1 MVALR
6 FKQCF
11 FSMIKNNFQVTSNYP
26 LYAIEM
32 NIYMTLQT
40 EYKRIGENILFFWKN
55 RGRGQHSAN
64 EIFSNTKKGCSL
76 EFLGY
81 TIDDS
86 ISGIPAN

>member
-1 MVALR
+1 MKMENVVALR

-40 EYKRIGENILFFWKN
+40 EYKRIGENILFF
-55 RGRGQHSAN
+55 
-64 EIFSNTKKGCSL
+64 
-76 EFLGY
+76 
-81 TIDDS
+81 
-86 ISGIPAN
+86 